1 MGALCWHLFLEPPE
15 VVACAGAHRDRSWVC
30 TPRAY
35 GGERWR
41 VEEAIMA
48 ARLSPPLTPLDNG
61 GWGFV
66 STVAQASSTYTPG
79 CSHTLQPLQAVPTQ
93 LTAVLSLGL
102 SSKLQF
108 QHPALAHSSRCTPQ
122 VGVGVQGS
130 GRDCLCRSLLS
141 AYHKLAAAFS
151 SEPLEL
157 PFLSWLTSLAKVFPQ
172 IHFLSQFPPR
182 GTDPILLPPVFMSFW
197 PT

>member
-1 MGALCWHLFLEPPE
+1 
-15 VVACAGAHRDRSWVC
+15 
-30 TPRAY
+30 
-35 GGERWR
+35 
-41 VEEAIMA
+41 MA
-48 ARLSPPLTPLDNG
+48 ACPSPPLTPLDNG
-61 GWGFV
+61 GRGFV

-93 LTAVLSLGL
+93 PTAVPSLGL

-122 VGVGVQGS
+122 VGTGVQGS
-130 GRDCLCRSLLS
+130 GRDYLCRSLLS

-157 PFLSWLTSLAKVFPQ
+157 PFLSWLTSSLAKVLPQ
-172 IHFLSQFPPR
+172 IQEHFLSQFPPR
-182 GTDPILLPPVFMSFW
+182 GTDPILLPPVFISFW